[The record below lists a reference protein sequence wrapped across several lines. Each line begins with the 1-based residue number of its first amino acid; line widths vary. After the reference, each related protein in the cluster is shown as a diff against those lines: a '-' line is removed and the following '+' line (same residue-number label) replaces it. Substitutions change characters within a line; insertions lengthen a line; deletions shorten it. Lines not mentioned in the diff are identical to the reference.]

1 MDSGV
6 TEEYGGPDDPHVRF
20 WNEWNREWRFRGDLD
35 EFMER
40 QRDIATT
47 VAQDAC
53 LKNARILDVGCGTG
67 WLASALLP
75 FGKAWGTDL
84 SPQAIEDGRR
94 RHPDVQLLCGD
105 FLELDLEGPFQ
116 LVVSSDSLV
125 PMPDYAA
132 CVARIASLQTTGDTF
147 LLMTQNPFVWRRRST
162 LRPHHP
168 SVPHGPVEEWPTLR
182 QVRRLLQSDYRIED
196 VRTFAPGGD
205 RGVLFWVE
213 NRYVHR
219 MMGGIVGVPRW
230 KSLLE
235 RARLGRELVIVS
247 RRR

>member
-168 SVPHGPVEEWPTLR
+168 SVPHGPVEG
-182 QVRRLLQSDYRIED
+182 VANA
-196 VRTFAPGGD
+196 APGQAAVKSDPGS
-205 RGVLFWVE
+205 RMFARSRQGEIGVCCSGSRIAMSTGCG
-213 NRYVHR
+213 RYR
-219 MMGGIVGVPRW
+219 RCAA
-230 KSLLE
+230 LE
-235 RARLGRELVIVS
+235 VVAREGTAGT
-247 RRR
+247 